1 MKRFTM
7 KNMLVVAAVLS
18 FISGCAQ
25 PGPEA
30 QKGALIGA
38 AGAAGVT
45 ALVGGSG
52 RSVATAA
59 AIGAV
64 AGGLYGDSKD
74 KSGEKIY

>member
-1 MKRFTM
+1 MKLFSM
-7 KNMLVVAAVLS
+7 KNMLVVAAMLS
-18 FISGCAQ
+18 LISGCAQ

-74 KSGEKIY
+74 KENQ

>member
-1 MKRFTM
+1 MKSLNI
-7 KNMLVVAAVLS
+7 KHILVVGAMLS
-18 FISGCAQ
+18 LISGCAQ

-59 AIGAV
+59 AVGAV

-74 KSGEKIY
+74 KENQ

>member
-1 MKRFTM
+1 MKMFNM
-7 KNMLVVAAVLS
+7 KNMLAVAAMLS
-18 FISGCAQ
+18 LISGCAQ

-30 QKGALIGA
+30 KKGALIGA

-59 AIGAV
+59 AVGAV

-74 KSGEKIY
+74 KENQ

>member
-1 MKRFTM
+1 MKMFNM
-7 KNMLVVAAVLS
+7 KNMLVVGAMLS
-18 FISGCAQ
+18 LISGCAQ

-30 QKGALIGA
+30 KKGALIGA

-59 AIGAV
+59 AVGAV

-74 KSGEKIY
+74 KENQ

>member
-1 MKRFTM
+1 MKIGKI
-7 KNMLVVAAVLS
+7 KNILVVAATTALMA
-18 FISGCAQ
+18 GCAQ

-30 QKGALIGA
+30 KKGAAIGA
-38 AGAAGVT
+38 VGAAGVT

-52 RSVATAA
+52 RSIATAA

-74 KSGEKIY
+74 KENQ

>member
-1 MKRFTM
+1 MKILTM
-7 KNMLVVAAVLS
+7 KNMLVAGAMLS
-18 FISGCAQ
+18 LISGCAQ

-30 QKGALIGA
+30 KKGALIGA

-59 AIGAV
+59 AVGAV

-74 KSGEKIY
+74 KENQ

>member
-1 MKRFTM
+1 MKIIKI
-7 KNMLVVAAVLS
+7 KNIVAVATSVLLMT
-18 FISGCAQ
+18 GCAQ

-30 QKGALIGA
+30 KKGAAIGA
-38 AGAAGVT
+38 VGAAGVT

-52 RSVATAA
+52 RSIATAA

-74 KSGEKIY
+74 KEQQ

>member
-1 MKRFTM
+1 MK
-7 KNMLVVAAVLS
+7 MLNIKSLLLTGAM
-18 FISGCAQ
+18 ISLMTGCAQ

-30 QKGALIGA
+30 QKGALVGA

-74 KSGEKIY
+74 KENQ

>member
-1 MKRFTM
+1 MKTLNI
-7 KNMLVVAAVLS
+7 KNMLLVGAA
-18 FISGCAQ
+18 IAMMTGCAQ

-30 QKGALIGA
+30 KKGALIGA

-64 AGGLYGDSKD
+64 AGGVYGDMKD
-74 KSGEKIY
+74 KENQ

>member
-1 MKRFTM
+1 MVMKTLNI
-7 KNMLVVAAVLS
+7 KNMLVAGAA
-18 FISGCAQ
+18 IAMMAGCAQ

-30 QKGALIGA
+30 KKDALIGA

-52 RSVATAA
+52 RSIATAA

-64 AGGLYGDSKD
+64 AGGVYGDMKD
-74 KSGEKIY
+74 KENQ

>member
-1 MKRFTM
+1 MKMFNM
-7 KNMLVVAAVLS
+7 KNMLVVCAMLS
-18 FISGCAQ
+18 LISGCAQ

-30 QKGALIGA
+30 KKGALIGA

-59 AIGAV
+59 AVGAV

-74 KSGEKIY
+74 KENQ